1 MLTFPDPP
9 IDLAAES
16 SEAENRIR
24 CIFQQHLEKMRN
36 QTTKLF
42 IEINQWRERTV
53 ADINKHAD
61 EQIKLIEH
69 DYIQQRTTLNQSLE
83 EHLETTRAYLAA
95 QNGELFVELHAECQ
109 KLQFQMSQLESVKA
123 DMSCPRVT
131 TIEEQVQKQKQ
142 QQDSAAVL
150 KTNDHPSE
158 TIPEQQISVN
168 VSDKSTENIKDDYPN
183 DKCPICC
190 MIFSKNMSPDERQQH
205 ASEHYPDD

>member
-9 IDLAAES
+9 IDLVAES

-95 QNGELFVELHAECQ
+95 QNGELFDELHAECQ

-142 QQDSAAVL
+142 Q
-150 KTNDHPSE
+150 
-158 TIPEQQISVN
+158 
-168 VSDKSTENIKDDYPN
+168 
-183 DKCPICC
+183 
-190 MIFSKNMSPDERQQH
+190 
-205 ASEHYPDD
+205 